1 MGGGGLRGARSGSGD
16 EPTRGPFSHP
26 SAGRVDGYSRTDLQ
40 FAFHPT
46 AEGVVSLD
54 LIIRFATDDVRRYA
68 SPLTRTENREGA
80 SECVGLCERRAQ
92 TTNACSI
99 VCAWSSSVRR
109 VLVAKLRGGWLT
121 RRRWNVCPPLAS
133 HWPPFIT
140 NAVAALN

>member
-68 SPLTRTENREGA
+68 SPLTRTERERERASVWASAKGELKRRMRAQSFALGA
-80 SECVGLCERRAQ
+80 PLCVGYL
-92 TTNACSI
+92 
-99 VCAWSSSVRR
+99 
-109 VLVAKLRGGWLT
+109 
-121 RRRWNVCPPLAS
+121 
-133 HWPPFIT
+133 
-140 NAVAALN
+140 